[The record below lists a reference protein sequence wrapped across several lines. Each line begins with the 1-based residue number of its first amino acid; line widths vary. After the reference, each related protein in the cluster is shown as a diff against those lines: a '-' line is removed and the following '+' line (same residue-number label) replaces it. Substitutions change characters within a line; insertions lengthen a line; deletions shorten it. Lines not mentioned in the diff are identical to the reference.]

1 MLNIR
6 KGVKWSDGQALT
18 AADVVYSLTAGK
30 QNPVMD
36 VIGLYRPATNIVSVK
51 QVGQYGV
58 AITLKTPDSQF
69 IAATLNPQEV
79 VPQHIF
85 SKVADIATWTIRS
98 GRLRPVHADHA
109 LHGSGLRPL
118 QEPALLDARSSQ
130 GAVPRV
136 RAGHV

>member
-1 MLNIR
+1 M
-6 KGVKWSDGQALT
+6 
-18 AADVVYSLTAGK
+18 YSLTAGK

-36 VIGLYRPATNIVSVK
+36 IIGLYRPATNIASVK

-69 IAATLNPQEV
+69 IASTLNPQEV

-85 SKVADIATWTIRS
+85 SKVADIATWTNPN
-98 GRLRPVHADHA
+98 PV
-109 LHGSGLRPL
+109 GSGPFTQITRFTGQDYVLSKNPHYWM
-118 QEPALLDARSSQ
+118 P
-130 GAVPRV
+130 GAPKVPVPRV